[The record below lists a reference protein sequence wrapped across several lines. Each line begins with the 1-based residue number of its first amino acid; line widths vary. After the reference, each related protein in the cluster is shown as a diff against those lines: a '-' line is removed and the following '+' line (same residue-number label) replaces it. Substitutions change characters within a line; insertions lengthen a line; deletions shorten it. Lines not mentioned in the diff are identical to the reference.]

1 MGARAMETVGLGL
14 PRTAV
19 PLLRSLATFGPTSLP
34 FSLVFRATCSFSSH
48 CRTGVQRSSTSQHRQ
63 DPGVPQHR
71 LRARRITDHSCSL
84 RKSSGVDL
92 FSLALLLFCSLKPSH
107 ARQYLRIARLS
118 SPSIIMPRRGVSL
131 RSDIAAIGV
140 KIRVLA
146 TGQRHS
152 GRCLT
157 EIDKE
162 FTRVFKTEMLQFAGE
177 YARRFLQ
184 NRQKHAI
191 LHELRAAEAEA
202 RQLRA
207 ARWTAE
213 QILQELE
220 VRCSL
225 QNAIS
230 WLSSCRFLRLQ
241 VNYTAEAIRQ
251 RLNLPPFL
259 THSPDD
265 QTFAAE
271 YPAAEEPLAYERTGL
286 TPAPTDG
293 VDPRY
298 LYSGGGQHSLA
309 KQQGERDEVPGYG
322 ESWTARKAAIYGRSF

>member
-1 MGARAMETVGLGL
+1 
-14 PRTAV
+14 
-19 PLLRSLATFGPTSLP
+19 
-34 FSLVFRATCSFSSH
+34 
-48 CRTGVQRSSTSQHRQ
+48 
-63 DPGVPQHR
+63 
-71 LRARRITDHSCSL
+71 
-84 RKSSGVDL
+84 
-92 FSLALLLFCSLKPSH
+92 
-107 ARQYLRIARLS
+107 
-118 SPSIIMPRRGVSL
+118 MPRRGVSL

-220 VRCSL
+220 V
-225 QNAIS
+225 
-230 WLSSCRFLRLQ
+230 
-241 VNYTAEAIRQ
+241 NYTAEAIRQ